1 MTLKDKDLMT
11 VCCAAVLAFGLAACG
26 SSSDDNDM
34 PAVTDSGMPDAMEPE
49 AEDAPAGPTP
59 EEMAAEAA
67 AATMAAGTKVMAI
80 NAEAGETGEADAGL
94 CGSSAPNT
102 GTAGAYRLSIK
113 RDSDGTTVE
122 ISLEEAGEDDP
133 KFMQAMDFE
142 DGRTVHVRDN
152 GMGEEEVV
160 IVSTDIDEPTATPF
174 AMVMGQELNARDL
187 DPDVDAGGDGNDTN
201 DFTALTVAAGTGDV
215 NLPKIMPLFLYSSA
229 R

>member
-1 MTLKDKDLMT
+1 M
-11 VCCAAVLAFGLAACG
+11 G
-26 SSSDDNDM
+26 SIIQSVGTRRWPSQ
-34 PAVTDSGMPDAMEPE
+34 
-49 AEDAPAGPTP
+49 APSNSRQKQCKRCRAPP
-59 EEMAAEAA
+59 LFL
-67 AATMAAGTKVMAI
+67 
-80 NAEAGETGEADAGL
+80 D
-94 CGSSAPNT
+94 GS
-102 GTAGAYRLSIK
+102 
-113 RDSDGTTVE
+113 TTVE

-142 DGRTVHVRDN
+142 DGRTMHVRDN